1 MKKIINLIKSDN
13 IYLLVIIH
21 VIITLALILFI
32 SLKYDWIIEQFG
44 SYTLFVATCAPIGG
58 FFVGGYYFVVDYFR
72 GTQIEIKKVV
82 KKKMYDWFLQNFG
95 SFDNFILFLLA
106 IGLLIV
112 ISLMFAA
119 LRLTFHDDIE
129 TEDKNNER
137 FR

>member
-58 FFVGGYYFVVDYFR
+58 FIVGGYYFIVDYLSLYFSKDK
-72 GTQIEIKKVV
+72 E
-82 KKKMYDWFLQNFG
+82 
-95 SFDNFILFLLA
+95 SEDN
-106 IGLLIV
+106 
-112 ISLMFAA
+112 
-119 LRLTFHDDIE
+119 
-129 TEDKNNER
+129 NND
-137 FR
+137 

>member
-58 FFVGGYYFVVDYFR
+58 FFVGGYYFVVDCLPWYSNR
-72 GTQIEIKKVV
+72 NKESSEKKDV
-82 KKKMYDWFLQNFG
+82 
-95 SFDNFILFLLA
+95 
-106 IGLLIV
+106 
-112 ISLMFAA
+112 
-119 LRLTFHDDIE
+119 
-129 TEDKNNER
+129 
-137 FR
+137 